1 MKKLKLFV
9 LAMCASLV
17 SSVVMAET
25 KMGISAAMTTL
36 STSGSETLRESGN
49 VTNKSIDEDL
59 TVPSLFIEAVL
70 DNGFAVGVDYV
81 PVAELGS
88 GTGDDDDAEGSEEAV
103 KDKVMDLENALDELK
118 AEFDAMMGDDDKG
131 DDEEADAPEM
141 PEMPGEEVEME
152 ADATEEEAVEET
164 ADEEVEEG
172 ESKTAEQLI
181 NEYSDMVK
189 ADMSNG
195 EESSKSPVAAK
206 GGTEPSANASDLMD
220 TKEAGAVKSADK
232 PKDMGVDAKNKPGIK
247 KAKMDNAPKPT
258 TADTPDNKTSVTPK

>member
-88 GTGDDDDAEGSEEAV
+88 GTGDDDDAETSGANKASAELESHFTLYVSKELGSVDGLYIKGGVSFADVITTETLATG
-103 KDKVMDLENALDELK
+103 
-118 AEFDAMMGDDDKG
+118 DAYEDTTTYGMMIGLG
-131 DDEEADAPEM
+131 YEADI
-141 PEMPGEEVEME
+141 PGGLFARIEASYTDYDDVSITSTGGSKVE
-152 ADATEEEAVEET
+152 ADIDATMYKVS
-164 ADEEVEEG
+164 VG
-172 ESKTAEQLI
+172 
-181 NEYSDMVK
+181 
-189 ADMSNG
+189 
-195 EESSKSPVAAK
+195 KSF
-206 GGTEPSANASDLMD
+206 
-220 TKEAGAVKSADK
+220 
-232 PKDMGVDAKNKPGIK
+232 
-247 KAKMDNAPKPT
+247 
-258 TADTPDNKTSVTPK
+258 